1 MLILFILFL
10 LVFAVLRGF
19 FKFILPL
26 VIAIIALKLIFS
38 SILLLFNLHF
48 WMLLLSVG
56 FFTWLIVTVSSQ
68 KRNY

>member
-48 WMLLLSVG
+48 WMLLLCVG